1 MHTTMEELLEAVFSM
16 TSVQSPY
23 NYGQRQSLASKD
35 MSMVAEECALLD
47 GYQARA
53 SEEIPD

>member
-1 MHTTMEELLEAVFSM
+1 
-16 TSVQSPY
+16 
-23 NYGQRQSLASKD
+23 

-53 SEEIPD
+53 SEEIPDWDSACAAVIC